1 MSKEPK
7 CTIFNLANGAELKY
21 YKEFL
26 SSKVSCDIY
35 SSLINDVPW
44 EHGTYKMFGKDVKT
58 PRVLYAMKNN
68 NTDITNVYDVTSS
81 MAWSNEI
88 KILKKKIEHI
98 TNKSFRYA
106 QLNYYRDGNDYIGY
120 HTDSEVQPNDIIASI
135 SLGEPRKFSLR
146 HMDYKTNGVKRHDL
160 ILENGS
166 LLIMNEQAAKLYWK
180 HSLPKSLKIKN
191 GRINITFRPN

>member
-68 NTDITNVYDVTSS
+68 NTDITNVYDVTNS

-88 KILKKKIEHI
+88 KILKKKINHSDMLNLIIIEMEMIILVI
-98 TNKSFRYA
+98 T
-106 QLNYYRDGNDYIGY
+106 Q
-120 HTDSEVQPNDIIASI
+120 IA
-135 SLGEPRKFSLR
+135 KFNP
-146 HMDYKTNGVKRHDL
+146 M
-160 ILENGS
+160 IL
-166 LLIMNEQAAKLYWK
+166 
-180 HSLPKSLKIKN
+180 
-191 GRINITFRPN
+191 